1 MRFAPTSPLP
11 GGHTAHSEAIVSTA
25 VTSPALDSP
34 GSSHTGASCHGA
46 WTPVDPWAASLVSPP
61 NVGEQHPS
69 LVLSFSEQLCTV
81 VASTSPLPGFPPA
94 THPGPGFWTLLCLFN
109 TVHRRHPELMWD
121 LQGGQKDCV
130 GRPAPFTPD
139 ALLCS
144 GRPGPRTLASTP
156 HRGLTEILVS

>member
-1 MRFAPTSPLP
+1 MPPHRPCQEVTQLSLKP
-11 GGHTAHSEAIVSTA
+11 SAIVATA

-69 LVLSFSEQLCTV
+69 LVLSFSEQLRTV
-81 VASTSPLPGFPPA
+81 MASTSPLPGFPPA
-94 THPGPGFWTLLCLFN
+94 THPGPGFQTLLCLFN

-121 LQGGQKDCV
+121 LQGGQKDRV
-130 GRPAPFTPD
+130 GRPTPF
-139 ALLCS
+139 LLCS
-144 GRPGPRTLASTP
+144 AHAARAPALWHPP
-156 HRGLTEILVS
+156 HTDDSLRS